1 MNTKKTFAID
11 LLIGNQV
18 KSYSANIERE
28 ELFSLIEKRN
38 ESSYITIPLGEGT
51 SYLDGNEYK
60 DNASI
65 TIFPSTVIASI
76 VEHNLEEKKADINL
90 KTE

>member
-1 MNTKKTFAID
+1 MTIKKTFAID

-18 KSYSANIERE
+18 KSYSANIERD
-28 ELFSLIEKRN
+28 ELFKLIENRT
-38 ESSYITIPLGEGT
+38 SSVDIPLGEGT

-60 DNASI
+60 DSAI
-65 TIFPSTVIASI
+65 LTIFPSTIIASI
-76 VEHNLEEKKADINL
+76 VEHNLEEKKTDINL